1 MSVLILSLTR
11 FILFN
16 RTLKSVMMLK
26 WVKTYC
32 PQVTFLLKT
41 DDDMYVNIPALV
53 EYLNKKEIR
62 ERKDLVTGALFCRVV
77 PIKDHGNKW

>member
-1 MSVLILSLTR
+1 
-11 FILFN
+11 
-16 RTLKSVMMLK
+16 MMLK

-41 DDDMYVNIPALV
+41 DDDMFVNVPALADF
-53 EYLNKKEIR
+53 LNKQEIR
-62 ERKDLVTGALFCRVV
+62 QRKDLIAGALFCRVV

>member
-1 MSVLILSLTR
+1 MI
-11 FILFN
+11 
-16 RTLKSVMMLK
+16 LK

-53 EYLNKKEIR
+53 EYLSKQEISQR
-62 ERKDLVTGALFCRVV
+62 NDLITGALFCRVV
-77 PIKDHGNKW
+77 PIKDHGNKWYAQSL